1 MTDASVHPEMTRLQR
16 WVAGD
21 RGDVGVG
28 EHLRA
33 CNLCGTIALSFE
45 QQEQSTTVDPSLY
58 LDKRPLRSGGMG
70 KTFLARDVRIGR
82 EVVLKEPADASG
94 ASDPGASLRMERRLL
109 RERRILGSVE
119 HPAVVPIYESG
130 RWPDGT
136 PFIAMRRILGPTLV
150 EVIAGAPL
158 FSQRI
163 VLLSQFTSIVEAVA
177 HAHAHG
183 VIHRD
188 LTPDNMM
195 LGPLSEPY
203 VIDWGIAT
211 LADSPQDL
219 QLDLEEPV
227 ADGMTRGGIGKEPYA
242 PPEQLA
248 GEEAHPTFDVY
259 SLGATLHHLLAGVP
273 PRRSSDG
280 TLGPLPGIVPDELVS
295 IVRRATAAQA
305 RDRFADA
312 GALATELRRYEQG
325 KLVEAHQ
332 YTLWGRVRRLLVR
345 HRSAVSISLALVVA
359 VVAVGTSLR
368 WRRESQEAQVRA
380 AAALAEATSA
390 DHDRALARER
400 AQAATVN
407 RDAAMRKWTD
417 ATARSRA
424 LTAALEQQQRLSGEE
439 MARLQAAIDAER
451 SAAAEAMEL
460 RVTAESARQDA
471 EAAAR
476 RARFAEERALAQAK
490 SAQEAREA
498 AEQRA
503 DEAEARARR
512 ADDAAARA
520 RTEANQA
527 IAHAT
532 KARQVLEETLALYGR
547 AQGAA
552 VTGAASA
559 TTGAPAAPGL
569 AGPGPAAAPAAAAAA
584 APTPGASPAAAAA
597 ARPTP

>member
-1 MTDASVHPEMTRLQR
+1 MTDASVHPEMARLQR

-21 RGDVGVG
+21 RGDAGVG

-33 CNLCGTIALSFE
+33 CSLCGTLALSFE

-136 PFIAMRRILGPTLV
+136 PFIAMRRILGPTLA
-150 EVIAGAPL
+150 EVIAGAPA
-158 FSQRI
+158 FAQRI

-177 HAHAHG
+177 HAHARG

-211 LADSPQDL
+211 LADSPQDG

-248 GEEAHPTFDVY
+248 GEPAHPTFDVY

-280 TLGPLPGIVPDELVS
+280 TLGPVPGVVPDELVS

-305 RDRFADA
+305 RDRFPDA

-332 YTLWGRVRRLLVR
+332 YTLWGRARRVLVR
-345 HRSAVSISLALVVA
+345 HRGAGSIAVALIIA

-368 WRRESQEAQVRA
+368 WRRESQEAQLRA
-380 AAALAEATSA
+380 AAAQAEATSA
-390 DHDRALARER
+390 DNERALARER
-400 AQAATVN
+400 ANAATAN

-424 LTAALEQQQRLSGEE
+424 LTAALEQQKRLSGEE
-439 MARLQAAIDAER
+439 VARLQAAIDAER
-451 SAAAEAMEL
+451 SAATEAMEL
-460 RVTAESARQDA
+460 RVAAESARQDA

-476 RARFAEERALAQAK
+476 RARFAEERAIAQAR

-503 DEAEARARR
+503 DEAEARAQR
-512 ADDAAARA
+512 ADEAAARA
-520 RTEANQA
+520 RAEANQA

-532 KARQVLEETLALYGR
+532 TARQVLEETLALYGR
-547 AQGAA
+547 AQGAEPA
-552 VTGAASA
+552 AGATVTGTAAA
-559 TTGAPAAPGL
+559 TGATAATGVTS
-569 AGPGPAAAPAAAAAA
+569 PGPASAATPAPA
-584 APTPGASPAAAAA
+584 PVTSPAAAA
-597 ARPTP
+597 RPMP